1 MVGFHLRLPVLVQ
14 LASALVAWRAGEVG
28 AAGAAKETPSSRL
41 CMHAAHVTTESLRKY
56 SEKHFGAAI
65 HGISNLSPGTD
76 KALADL
82 AGSLTGASMNSAC
95 NGGRG
100 GCEISQTTKM
110 IPHRRLCGND
120 WPPFGFTMVGI
131 IRLINVAQLI
141 SNVVRTG
148 VQGDFA
154 ELGVW
159 RGGTCIFAQRL
170 FGVLEP
176 SKTRMIHVFDAFE
189 SLPGYGGN
197 SAFLENSAADVRE
210 NFEVMGAMSKHV
222 KFHVG
227 LFQQT
232 TKAFQTEHDV
242 TNTRLA
248 ILRIDGNFY
257 DSYQDALYRM
267 YEYVPVGGYVIFDD
281 VMSHAA
287 VMRCWEDFKADQG
300 LPETLTRIDKHSAY
314 FQKIADTRI
323 DPTKEHPAQDVNKK
337 YR

>member
-1 MVGFHLRLPVLVQ
+1 MLQRDPELSAVHARGPRHHQVPQKIFREALR
-14 LASALVAWRAGEVG
+14 GCY
-28 AAGAAKETPSSRL
+28 SRYI
-41 CMHAAHVTTESLRKY
+41 KP
-56 SEKHFGAAI
+56 
-65 HGISNLSPGTD
+65 SPGTD

-176 SKTRMIHVFDAFE
+176 SKTRMIHVFDA
-189 SLPGYGGN
+189 
-197 SAFLENSAADVRE
+197 
-210 NFEVMGAMSKHV
+210 
-222 KFHVG
+222 
-227 LFQQT
+227 
-232 TKAFQTEHDV
+232 
-242 TNTRLA
+242 
-248 ILRIDGNFY
+248 
-257 DSYQDALYRM
+257 
-267 YEYVPVGGYVIFDD
+267 
-281 VMSHAA
+281 
-287 VMRCWEDFKADQG
+287 
-300 LPETLTRIDKHSAY
+300 
-314 FQKIADTRI
+314 
-323 DPTKEHPAQDVNKK
+323 
-337 YR
+337 